1 MEPGISMKHFL
12 SNLLLMFILAL
23 LAGCATS
30 RVPADYRAGVVVE
43 SLSASVSISVS
54 TSQQGMSG
62 HGYLLYRR
70 PDKVHLVVL
79 SPFGTTLMEVF
90 GNGDRVTL
98 VYPSKQTA
106 FTGRFDELP
115 EGTGLQG
122 WRLMRWVMDADPV
135 PGIADGTIERTG
147 AGGENEKIT
156 LKNGLIT
163 AKVSAAGDKAYYERY
178 TVIDGVPL
186 AVQIDLRTPLDE
198 RIRLALDEP
207 EVNRP
212 LEDDL
217 FTPRLEGMSLLPLS
231 ALQAVR

>member
-1 MEPGISMKHFL
+1 MRYL
-12 SNLLLMFILAL
+12 LNNLLLMCILAL
-23 LAGCATS
+23 LAGCATG
-30 RVPADYRAGVVVE
+30 RVPADYRAGAVVE
-43 SLSASVSISVS
+43 SLSTSVSLSVS

-115 EGTGLQG
+115 HDAGLQG

-135 PGIADGTIERTG
+135 PGVADGTIERTG
-147 AGGENEKIT
+147 AGGEKEKIT

-178 TVIDGVPL
+178 SVVDGVPL
-186 AVQIDLRTPLDE
+186 AVLIDLRTPTDD
-198 RIRLALDEP
+198 RIRLVLDEP

-212 LEDDL
+212 MEDDL
-217 FTPRLEGMSLLPLS
+217 FVPRLEGMTLLPLS
-231 ALQAVR
+231 ALQGAR